1 MGIDKNKKDCI
12 LVEAAQKFAKW
23 GFKKT
28 SMDEI
33 AKAAGVAKGTLYLVS
48 KSKDELFYQVLTRQI
63 RRWDLEVLE
72 DVDPALPADQQLLQA
87 SQRTIETMDKYPL
100 IKDFFFG
107 KYSSLIPSVKNKIP
121 ELRRLS
127 LGPIREIL
135 QTGIRQGTFK
145 GDLNVE
151 QVANI
156 LLDLMTSTFLFH
168 MNEHTNMDDLRDR
181 EKTAFDLIFNG
192 IRAKA

>member
-12 LVEAAQKFAKW
+12 LVEAAQKFAQW

-48 KSKDELFYQVLTRQI
+48 KSKEELFYQVLTRQL
-63 RRWDLEVLE
+63 RRWDMEVLE
-72 DVDPALPADQQLLQA
+72 DIDPSMPADQQLLEA
-87 SQRTIETMDKYPL
+87 SQRSIETMNKYPL
-100 IKDFFFG
+100 IRDFFFG
-107 KYSSLIPSVKNKIP
+107 KYSSLLPSIKAKVP
-121 ELRRLS
+121 ELRTLS

-145 GDLNVE
+145 KEMNVE

-156 LLDLMTSTFLFH
+156 LLDLMTATFLFH
-168 MNEHTNMDDLRDR
+168 MNAQTDMEDLRER
-181 EKTAFDLIFNG
+181 EATAFDLIFNG
-192 IRAKA
+192 IRV

>member
-12 LVEAAQKFAKW
+12 LVEAAQKFAQW

-48 KSKDELFYQVLTRQI
+48 KSKEELFYQVLTRQL
-63 RRWDLEVLE
+63 RRWDMEVLE
-72 DVDPALPADQQLLQA
+72 DIDPSQPADQQLLEA
-87 SQRTIETMDKYPL
+87 SQRSIETMNKYPL
-100 IKDFFFG
+100 IRDFFFG
-107 KYSSLIPSVKNKIP
+107 KYSSLLPSIKAKVP

-145 GDLNVE
+145 EEMNVE

-156 LLDLMTSTFLFH
+156 LLDIMTATFLFH
-168 MNEHTNMDDLRDR
+168 MSAQTSLEDLRER
-181 EKTAFDLIFNG
+181 EATAFDLIFNG
-192 IRAKA
+192 IKA

>member
-12 LVEAAQKFAKW
+12 LVEAAQKFAQW

-48 KSKDELFYQVLTRQI
+48 KSKEELFYQVLTRQL
-63 RRWDLEVLE
+63 RRWDMEVLE
-72 DVDPALPADQQLLQA
+72 DIDPSMPADQQLLEA
-87 SQRTIETMDKYPL
+87 SQRSIETMNKYPL
-100 IKDFFFG
+100 IRDFFFG
-107 KYSSLIPSVKNKIP
+107 KYSSLLPSIKAKVP
-121 ELRRLS
+121 ELRTLS

-145 GDLNVE
+145 KEMNVE

-156 LLDLMTSTFLFH
+156 LLDLMTATFLFH
-168 MNEHTNMDDLRDR
+168 MNAQTDMEDLRER
-181 EKTAFDLIFNG
+181 EATAFDLIFNG
-192 IRAKA
+192 IRA

>member
-12 LVEAAQKFAKW
+12 LVEAAQKFAQW

-48 KSKDELFYQVLTRQI
+48 KSKEELFYQVLTRQL
-63 RRWDLEVLE
+63 RRWDMEVLE
-72 DVDPALPADQQLLQA
+72 DIDPAIPADKQLLMA
-87 SQRTIETMDKYPL
+87 SQRSIETMSKYPL
-100 IKDFFFG
+100 IRDFFFG
-107 KYSSLIPSVKNKIP
+107 KYQSLIPSIKTKIP
-121 ELRRLS
+121 ELRTLS

-145 GDLNVE
+145 EDINVE

-168 MNEHTNMDDLRDR
+168 MNAQTSMEDLSER
-181 EKTAFDLIFNG
+181 EATAFDLIFNG
-192 IRAKA
+192 IKA

>member
-12 LVEAAQKFAKW
+12 LVEAAQKFAQW

-48 KSKDELFYQVLTRQI
+48 KSKEELFYQVLTRQL
-63 RRWDLEVLE
+63 RRWDMEVLE
-72 DVDPALPADQQLLQA
+72 DIDPAMPADQQLLMA
-87 SQRTIETMDKYPL
+87 SQRSIESMNKYPL
-100 IKDFFFG
+100 IRDFFFG
-107 KYSSLIPSVKNKIP
+107 KYSALIPSIKDRVP
-121 ELRRLS
+121 ELRTLS

-145 GDLNVE
+145 KEMNVE

-168 MNEHTNMDDLRDR
+168 MNAQTSMDDLSER
-181 EKTAFDLIFNG
+181 EATAFDLIFNG
-192 IRAKA
+192 IKA